1 MSSTMMEIKTLS
13 ILFVVSENG
22 GEAGEDASILEDE
35 EGRQEEKMDEDDL
48 DLNESKKE
56 KENDTEEGEVSIF

>member
-1 MSSTMMEIKTLS
+1 MMEIKTLS

-22 GEAGEDASILEDE
+22 GEAGEDE

>member
-1 MSSTMMEIKTLS
+1 MSSTMMEIKPLS

-22 GEAGEDASILEDE
+22 GEAGEDE